1 MTKKSFFKRL
11 TSKTLYF
18 PGCLTKSIL
27 KKEYENYKEIFN
39 LLKIDYVLMNDIDYC
54 CGLPAYNGGYKKE
67 TKNLARKFL
76 KYLNEKN
83 ISRIITN
90 CPSCYHTFK
99 TIYPSLLRDWDIEVE
114 HATQTIY
121 NTLKKKNFK
130 NKLSKEKVTYHDPCH
145 LGRYEKI
152 YEEPRKVIELLGGE
166 LIEMKYNK
174 ENALCCGGGG
184 GVRANYEKLAKD
196 IAKNRVQYIKQDIS
210 KIITPCGLCY
220 SQLIEADNRTIE
232 FSTYVL
238 NKLKHA
244 KR

>member
-1 MTKKSFFKRL
+1 MAKKNFFKRL

-39 LLKIDYVLMNDIDYC
+39 LLKIDYVLMNDKDFC

-67 TKNLARKFL
+67 TTKLAKKIL
-76 KYLNEKN
+76 DYLNEKN
-83 ISRIITN
+83 ISKIITN

-99 TIYPSLLRDWDIEVE
+99 EIYPKLIRGWDIQVE

-121 NTLKKKNFK
+121 NSLKKKNFK
-130 NKLSKEKVTYHDPCH
+130 NMPKEKVTYHDPCH

-152 YEEPRKVIELLGGE
+152 YDEPRKVIEILGRQI
-166 LIEMKYNK
+166 IEMKYSK

-184 GVRANYEKLAKD
+184 GVRANYESLAKN
-196 IAKNRVQYIKQDIS
+196 IAKKRVQDIS
-210 KIITPCGLCY
+210 EEISRIITPCGLCY
-220 SQLIEADNRTIE
+220 SQLNEADPRTIE
-232 FSTYVL
+232 FSTFVL
-238 NKLKHA
+238 SRLK
-244 KR
+244 R